1 MDDTK
6 NTAQTSTEAN
16 VSGAVGEKNGNGSG
30 QSLNESSSGTAAL
43 QKQSPNAGTDN
54 ASGAVTETA
63 SEADFSDNSSTD
75 KGSEADKSKGQAAE
89 GEKAAPKGEKSS
101 EYARRRR
108 EAEQAKAIK
117 EAEEKAIIQALGGIN
132 PYTEEEMKDSHD
144 VAEFLM
150 MQEIKK
156 NGGDPISDFARH
168 QKDRERREADER
180 KKQEDEKAWYQNDK
194 SEFVKA
200 YPDVS
205 LSDLIEDKMF
215 QSFAGGKV
223 GTVPLKE
230 IYEGFLSF
238 TAEYDKRANEKA
250 AQIAA
255 NAKASPGALSSA
267 GKANEP
273 YFSFEQ
279 VKAMSRSEVHRNY
292 DKIMKSMQKW
302 G

>member
-1 MDDTK
+1 MD
-6 NTAQTSTEAN
+6 NIENAAQTSGEA
-16 VSGAVGEKNGNGSG
+16 SASSAVGEI
-30 QSLNESSSGTAAL
+30 
-43 QKQSPNAGTDN
+43 AGTDN
-54 ASGAVTETA
+54 VSTAVTETA

-117 EAEEKAIIQALGGIN
+117 EAEEKAIIRALGGIN

-205 LSDLIEDKMF
+205 IDDLIKDKMF

-255 NAKASPGALSSA
+255 NAKASPGALSSSGA
-267 GKANEP
+267 SNEK
-273 YFSFEQ
+273 YFTRDE
-279 VKAMSRSEVHRNY
+279 VNAMSEKQINDNWDAIR
-292 DKIMKSMQKW
+292 KSMKRW

>member
-1 MDDTK
+1 MD
-6 NTAQTSTEAN
+6 NIENAAQTSTEAN
-16 VSGAVGEKNGNGSG
+16 VSGAVGEKNGN
-30 QSLNESSSGTAAL
+30 
-43 QKQSPNAGTDN
+43 AGADN

-89 GEKAAPKGEKSS
+89 GEKATPKGEKSS

-117 EAEEKAIIQALGGIN
+117 EAEEKAIIRALGGIN

-194 SEFVKA
+194 AEFVKA

-205 LSDLIEDKMF
+205 IDDLIKDKMF

-255 NAKASPGALSSA
+255 NAKASPGALSSSGA
-267 GKANEP
+267 SNEK
-273 YFSFEQ
+273 YFTRDE
-279 VKAMSRSEVHRNY
+279 VNAMSEKQINDNWDAIR
-292 DKIMKSMQKW
+292 KSMKRW

>member
-1 MDDTK
+1 MDETK
-6 NTAQTSTEAN
+6 NTAQTSGEAGA
-16 VSGAVGEKNGNGSG
+16 SAAVGG
-30 QSLNESSSGTAAL
+30 
-43 QKQSPNAGTDN
+43 NAGADN
-54 ASGAVTETA
+54 ASNVGTETA

-89 GEKAAPKGEKSS
+89 GEKSTPKGEKSS

-117 EAEEKAIIQALGGIN
+117 EAEEKAIIRALGGIN

-255 NAKASPGALSSA
+255 NAKASPGALSSSGA
-267 GKANEP
+267 SNEK
-273 YFSFEQ
+273 YFTRDE
-279 VKAMSRSEVHRNY
+279 VKAMNAKQIHDNY
-292 DKIMKSMQKW
+292 DAIRRSMTKW
-302 G
+302 GA